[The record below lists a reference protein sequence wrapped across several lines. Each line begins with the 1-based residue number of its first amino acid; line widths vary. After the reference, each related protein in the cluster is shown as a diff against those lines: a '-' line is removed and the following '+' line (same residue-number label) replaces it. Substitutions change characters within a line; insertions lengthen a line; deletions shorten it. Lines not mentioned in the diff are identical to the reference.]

1 MKWLILIILDICCY
15 VVSNRIKKGYNR
27 LILANLIM
35 LGIIAILKKIPAFW
49 VIAFFSI
56 PIVKLLI
63 WLYNQF
69 KWM

>member
-1 MKWLILIILDICCY
+1 MKWLILIILDVCCY
-15 VVSNRIKKGYNR
+15 AVSNRIKKGYNR
-27 LILANLIM
+27 LILAALIV
-35 LGIIAILKKIPAFW
+35 LGIIAILEKFPTFW